1 MYEKK
6 LEEVAFGVN
15 QLLKASVNAMSEM
28 ADALKIACGSEDPL
42 QVVKAAA
49 EFQGLR
55 HRVICERLYRNVLQ
69 KLGAPLRTDESPEQR
84 FVSVY
89 RFVVDA
95 LRGETTSGRSSNGE
109 YRLDEESR
117 MRAYGEVIDVFLQVE
132 K

>member
-15 QLLKASVNAMSEM
+15 QLHKASVRAMTEM
-28 ADALKIACGSEDPL
+28 AEVLKVASGKDDPL

-49 EFQGLR
+49 ELQGLR
-55 HRVICERLYRNVLQ
+55 QRVICEHLYSNVLKRLTAHLQ
-69 KLGAPLRTDESPEQR
+69 PDENASQR
-84 FVSVY
+84 FATVY
-89 RFVVDA
+89 RSVVDA
-95 LRGETTSGRSSNGE
+95 LRGETTSGRSANGE

-117 MRAYGEVIDVFLQVE
+117 MLAYGEIIDVFLQID